1 MRRMSLIIQIV
12 TALVILI
19 VLPLSGVYQAGLP
32 LDRYLEFPPETQY
45 VDKAPFSVTAFFVFV
60 ILIVSVTTPLIVFFL
75 KNVRLKKQT
84 HFENRFPIWGWIGC
98 GLLVFFWILA
108 WTRFPWFAPL
118 QEHSYVP
125 LWYSF
130 IVVINALTFKLA
142 GRCMLTHQKRLFYI
156 LFPCSALFWWFF
168 EYLNR
173 FVQNWYYTGVE
184 HSAIVYFLL
193 ASLAFSTVLP
203 AVLGIR
209 DLLLTFFEIR
219 FEVDPSRIPH
229 RRTAAAAATSVLI
242 LSAACLFLIGIHPDY
257 LFPMLWVSPLLV
269 ITCLRVLFREQHI
282 LQLYDPLM
290 LNRFF
295 ASMTAALISGF
306 FWEMWNYFSLVKW
319 KYDIPFVDRFE
330 IFEMPVL
337 GYAGYLP
344 FGLECLAIGLIVERA
359 LKIRP
364 PGWKEHR

>member
-1 MRRMSLIIQIV
+1 MRTISLIIQISI
-12 TALVILI
+12 ALLILI
-19 VLPLSGVYQAGLP
+19 GLPLAGVYRAGLP

-45 VDKAPFSVTAFFVFV
+45 VVKAPFSSAAFSVFIV
-60 ILIVSVTTPLIVFFL
+60 LIIGVTTPLIVFFL
-75 KNVRLKKQT
+75 KNIHLKKQSRPD
-84 HFENRFPIWGWIGC
+84 NRFPLWGWVGC
-98 GLLVFFWILA
+98 GLLVFFWIHA

-125 LWYSF
+125 IWYSF
-130 IVVINALTFKLA
+130 IVVINALTYKRT
-142 GRCMLTHQKRLFYI
+142 GRCMLTHQKRLFYA

-184 HSAIVYFLL
+184 HTAMVYFIL

-219 FEVDPSRIPH
+219 FEVDSSLIPG
-229 RRTAAAAATSVLI
+229 RRTAVTAATAVLI
-242 LSAACLFLIGIHPDY
+242 LSATCLFLIGIYPDY

-269 ITCLRVLFREQHI
+269 ITCLRILFGKEHI
-282 LQLYDPLM
+282 LQLNNPLM

-295 ASMTAALISGF
+295 ASMPAALISGF

-319 KYDIPFVDRFE
+319 VYDIPFVDRFE
-330 IFEMPVL
+330 IFEMPIL

-344 FGLECLAIGLIVERA
+344 FGLECLAIGLIVERV
-359 LKIRP
+359 LKIRHP
-364 PGWKEHR
+364 DWRESR